1 MAKFNTATTK
11 NAGGKGFLGTI
22 NTETLNHQGGTGF
35 LRDEKSE
42 LFLAAVS
49 DFMGESFYE
58 SRSDRDART
67 IELIGKVAVND
78 PEWIADFTEW
88 LRGEGN
94 MRSISLMVA
103 LETAKAQIDSSIPGA
118 RKVISSAIKRAD
130 EPGEALGYWMSRY
143 GRKLP
148 ASVKRGIADGAVNT
162 YNQYSVP
169 KYDSDS
175 KAFKISDVIRLTHP
189 KPKDSEQEALFKY
202 AITKRIDPSKMV
214 PETLPKIRARDEI
227 MKMGKDEALELISSA
242 DGAEKLQEAGL
253 TWEAVAGKVGL
264 NDKVWES
271 LIPNMGY
278 MALLRNLRNFRQ
290 AGVSSKSYKYVLDK
304 LSDPTQVAKSKQF
317 PFRFLSAYYA
327 NKDHLA
333 TAAALEEALQHSLQ
347 NIPSLPGKSLI
358 LVDRSAS
365 MFNGYYNYYT
375 GKSSDL
381 DNADKAALFGIALA
395 LRAEDATLVQ
405 FGSTHSEVKFNKG
418 DSILTTLKKFK
429 NLGGTDTHS
438 AISGN
443 FNDTYDRVINLTDEQ
458 TGYGWYRGD
467 TGSLIPK
474 DVPYYVFNLAGY
486 RSAEKT
492 DGPNRYTFGGL
503 TDQCFGLI
511 PLLEAGKD
519 ANWEDIFS
527 GKIS

>member
-1 MAKFNTATTK
+1 MAKFNTSKTK
-11 NAGGKGFLGTI
+11 AANGKGFVGTI
-22 NTETLNHQGGTGF
+22 SEQTINHQGGTGF
-35 LRDEKSE
+35 LRDDKSE

-49 DFMGESFYE
+49 DFMGDSFYE
-58 SRSDRDART
+58 SRNDRDSRT
-67 IELIGKVAVND
+67 ISLIHKVAVND
-78 PEWIADFTEW
+78 PEWITNFTEW
-88 LRGEGN
+88 LRGDGN

-103 LETAKAQIDSSIPGA
+103 LETAKAQIDAKIKGS
-118 RKVISSAIKRAD
+118 RKVVSSAIKRAD

-148 ASVKRGIADGAVNT
+148 AAVKRGIADGAVKT
-162 YNQYSVP
+162 YNQYSVA

-175 KAFKISDVIRLTHP
+175 KAFKVSDVIRLTHP
-189 KPKDSEQEALFKY
+189 KPKDSTQGALFKDS
-202 AITKRIDPSKMV
+202 ITKRIDPSRII
-214 PETLPKIRARDEI
+214 PESLPILRKRDKI
-227 MKMGKDEALELISSA
+227 MKMDKDKVRELLASS
-242 DGAEKLQEAGL
+242 DGVKAVQDAGL
-253 TWEAVAGKVGL
+253 TWESVAGKVGL
-264 NDKVWES
+264 NKEIWES

-290 AGVSSKSYKYVLDK
+290 QGVSDSVYNDVLKK
-304 LSDPTQVAKSKQF
+304 LSDPDEVAKSKQF

-327 NKDHLA
+327 NQDHLK
-333 TAAALEEALQHSLQ
+333 TASALEDALQHSLQ

-365 MFNGYYNYYT
+365 MFSGYYNYYN

-405 FGSTHSEVKFNKG
+405 FGSTHSKVKFNKG

-429 NLGGTDTHS
+429 NLGGTDTPS

-486 RSAEKT
+486 RAGEKN

-519 ANWEDIFS
+519 CDWPWIKN
-527 GKIS
+527 

>member
-22 NTETLNHQGGTGF
+22 NTQTLNHQEGTGF

-67 IELIGKVAVND
+67 VELIGKVAVND

-148 ASVKRGIADGAVNT
+148 AAVKRGIADGAVNT

-189 KPKDSEQEALFKY
+189 KPKGSEQEALFKY

-214 PETLPKIRARDEI
+214 PKTLPKIRARDEI
-227 MKMGKDEALELISSA
+227 MKMDKDEALELISSA
-242 DGAEKLQEAGL
+242 DGAEKLKEAGL

-264 NDKVWES
+264 NAKVWES

-290 AGVSSKSYKYVLDK
+290 EGVSSESYKNVLDK
-304 LSDPTQVAKSKQF
+304 LSDPAQVAKSKQF

-347 NIPSLPGKSLI
+347 NVPSLPGKSVI
-358 LVDRSAS
+358 LVDRSGS
-365 MFNGYYNYYT
+365 MFWG
-375 GKSSDL
+375 GKPGDL
-381 DNADKAALFGIALA
+381 TNADKAALFGIALA

-405 FGSTHSEVKFNKG
+405 FGSTHSVVNFNKG
-418 DSILTTLKKFK
+418 DSILTTLRKFTD
-429 NLGGTDTHS
+429 LGGTDTYS
-438 AISGN
+438 ALN
-443 FNDTYDRVINLTDEQ
+443 AYAKDCDRVINLTDEQ
-458 TGYGWYRGD
+458 TGYGYLYGPRSTGD
-467 TGSLIPK
+467 VVPK
-474 DVPYYVFNLAGY
+474 DIPYYVFNLAGY
-486 RSAEKT
+486 RSAEKA

-503 TDQCFGLI
+503 TDQCFSLI

-519 ANWEDIFS
+519 CNWPWS
-527 GKIS
+527 KA